1 MQENKRDFFCEQ
13 WTHCFANSFMLTSQL
28 HGMTLCPVILGCV
41 FMLLSRLMCRMFE
54 NSPSV
59 REAFEKFREL
69 DEDEAAAW
77 MPRDRLASSS
87 VLRTHGM
94 VVMNAIDEII
104 SSLDENSEV
113 VELVLEQGRSHARFG
128 DNLTPDSFWVGILH
142 WHYVLS
148 RSAIERDL
156 PMGGVSVRLYVC
168 RTLVLAQTRVFT
180 VT

>member
-1 MQENKRDFFCEQ
+1 
-13 WTHCFANSFMLTSQL
+13 
-28 HGMTLCPVILGCV
+28 MTLCPVILGCV

-142 WHYVLS
+142 
-148 RSAIERDL
+148 
-156 PMGGVSVRLYVC
+156 
-168 RTLVLAQTRVFT
+168 
-180 VT
+180 